1 MSYDRP
7 IYPFVAIVDQEMM
20 KKALILNA
28 INPKI
33 GGVLIRGE
41 KGTGKSTIARALTDL
56 LEEIEVV
63 ADCPFNCNPHN
74 IEEMCQSCQ
83 KRYESREK
91 LPVRKRKMP
100 LVTLPINATEDRVVG
115 TLNIEKALKEGI
127 KALEPAILAEANRGI
142 LYIDEVNLLEDHIS
156 DLLLDAAAM
165 GVNIVEREGISV
177 SHPSKFLLIGTM
189 NPEEGELRPQIID
202 RFGLSVKVE
211 GIKDVKQRMEVAKLR
226 EEFDA
231 GPWAFKKCFESAQ
244 KELVQKI
251 KKAKSLLPSITISE
265 DLLRQISWVCIAL
278 GTEGHR
284 ADIITVKTAKTIAAF
299 NGRTE
304 VKESDVKEAL
314 ELVLGHRMR
323 KKPFEEPE
331 ISKEALEE
339 AFNKAKEQQP
349 PKTQRNPN
357 NPPPNQSENDSE
369 NPDHEKKKEEEEEE
383 TKKEGKGEEKPN
395 RGKEK
400 YDEKSEQKHPADGF
414 TDIDK
419 VFEIGPPIGD
429 AQKIL
434 GWRKDRSLRPCN
446 GRRLKSISTFSRG
459 KYVRPR
465 IPTGKVKDIAVDATL
480 RAAVTH
486 SFKKGKID
494 IHSSDLR
501 EKVREGRAASLIM
514 FVVDASGSMG
524 VNNRMIAVKGAIFS
538 LLNDTYR
545 RRDKVAMIMFKG
557 NKAEVILPPTKS
569 VELALKRLKEL
580 PTGGK
585 TPLPAGIVKGIELI
599 KTELLKGYRVIP
611 MMVLITDG
619 KGNVA
624 LFNDVLKDLDKCALQ
639 LKKDLI
645 RTIIIDTE
653 DKRFYGLNLIKEF
666 AEKSA
671 AKYYHVDSLEP
682 EKLTSIVSFE
692 RSLLDDIFS
701 LNQP

>member
-7 IYPFVAIVDQEMM
+7 IYPFVAFVNQEQM

-28 INPKI
+28 INPQI

-41 KGTGKSTIARALTDL
+41 KGTGKSTIARALADL

-63 ADCPFNCNPHN
+63 VDCPFNCNPN
-74 IEEMCQSCQ
+74 NVKEMGQSC
-83 KRYESREK
+83 KERYERGEK
-91 LPVRKRKMP
+91 LPIRKRKMP
-100 LVTLPINATEDRVVG
+100 LITLPINATEDRVVG

-127 KALEPAILAEANRGI
+127 KALEPGILAESNRGI

-165 GVNIVEREGISV
+165 GTNIVEREGISV
-177 SHPSKFLLIGTM
+177 SHPSNFLLIGTM

-202 RFGLSVKVE
+202 RFGLNVKVE
-211 GIKDVKQRMEVAKLR
+211 GIKDVKQRMEVARLR

-231 GPWAFKKCFESAQ
+231 DPRGFRERFEGAQ
-244 KELVQKI
+244 KELFKRI
-251 KKAKSLLPSITISE
+251 KRAKSLLPNVTIS
-265 DLLRQISWVCIAL
+265 DNLLSQISWVCVAL

-299 NGRTE
+299 NARIE

-323 KKPFEEPE
+323 RKPFQEPE

-339 AFNKAKEQQP
+339 AFNKAKEEQP
-349 PKTQRNPN
+349 PKIQKNTN
-357 NPPPNQSENDSE
+357 NPLPNQPKNDPEKQDSE
-369 NPDHEKKKEEEEEE
+369 DK
-383 TKKEGKGEEKPN
+383 EEKPE
-395 RGKEK
+395 EK
-400 YDEKSEQKHPADGF
+400 PANGGF
-414 TDIDK
+414 FENEK
-419 VFEIGPPIGD
+419 VFEIGPLIGD
-429 AQKIL
+429 AKKIL
-434 GWRKDRSLRPCN
+434 NWRKDRLSRPCS
-446 GRRLKSISTFSRG
+446 GRRLKSLSAFSRG
-459 KYVRPR
+459 KYIRPR
-465 IPTGKVKDIAVDATL
+465 IPRDKVKDIAVDATI
-480 RAAVTH
+480 RAAVTR
-486 SFKKGKID
+486 SSKGGKID
-494 IHSSDLR
+494 IKSSDLR
-501 EKVREGRAASLIM
+501 EKVREGRAASLIT

-524 VNNRMIAVKGAIFS
+524 VNNRMTAVKGAVFS
-538 LLNDTYR
+538 LLNDTYQ

-569 VELALKRLKEL
+569 TELAVKRLKEL

-585 TPLPAGIVKGIELI
+585 TPLPAGIVKGIKLI
-599 KTELLKGYRVIP
+599 KSELLKGYRVIP

-619 KGNVA
+619 KGNVPI
-624 LFNDVLKDLDKCALQ
+624 FNDVLADLDKCALQ

-653 DKRFYGLNLIKEF
+653 DKRFYGLNIMKEF

-692 RSLLDDIFS
+692 RELLDEIFS
-701 LNQP
+701 N